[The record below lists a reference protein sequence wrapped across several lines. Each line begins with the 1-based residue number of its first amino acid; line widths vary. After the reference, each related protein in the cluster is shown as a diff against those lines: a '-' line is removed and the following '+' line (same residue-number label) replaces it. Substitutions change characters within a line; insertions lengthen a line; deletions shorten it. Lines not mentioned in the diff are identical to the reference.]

1 LLLSE
6 EATPLRHQLSAAIR
20 MHVRIVAALV
30 RREMKA
36 HFGASRIGYLW
47 ALIEPA
53 LHLATYLMIFIFVFR
68 RHAPVG
74 TSIALFVLTGFVPY
88 FLYSKLANYVSAS
101 IGSNR
106 SLLTLPP
113 VKPLDVV
120 AARVV
125 LESATYLFVG
135 SLMFLGLYLSGI
147 PDAAPYDP
155 LKVMEACAVAICLGL
170 GIGMINIVIL
180 SYFHNWMT
188 FFGMIST
195 PLWFFSGIWFLP
207 EQVPEPYRGYMLYNP
222 LLHVILMF
230 RTAFYGDYAS
240 TFLDAPYVITVDLL
254 LLATGLALMQVAR
267 RKVLEPS

>member
-1 LLLSE
+1 MLLYGE
-6 EATPLRHQLSAAIR
+6 VTPAWRHLSAAIR
-20 MHVRIVAALV
+20 THVRIVAALV

-53 LHLATYLMIFIFVFR
+53 LHLVAYMAFFVFVFR

-74 TSIALFVLTGFVPY
+74 TSVALFMLTGFVPY
-88 FLYSKLANYVSAS
+88 FLYSKLATYVSMS
-101 IGSNR
+101 IGSNKN
-106 SLLTLPP
+106 LLTLPP

-135 SLMFLGLYLSGI
+135 GLMFLGLYLSGI
-147 PDAAPYDP
+147 PEAVPHDP
-155 LKVMEACAVAICLGL
+155 LKVMEACALAICMGL
-170 GIGMINIVIL
+170 GVGMINIVIL

-188 FFGMIST
+188 IFGMASF

-207 EQVPEPYRGYMLYNP
+207 EQVPEPYREYMLYNP
-222 LLHVILMF
+222 LLHVILIF
-230 RTAFYGDYAS
+230 RTGFYWNYGAA
-240 TFLDAPYVITVDLL
+240 FLDAPYVITVSFL